1 MASNDPSDLRERVY
15 STYVSNFKDPTGAR
29 LTAEVYDADARS
41 IASRL
46 TGWLP
51 ARRDAA
57 ILDVGCGPGN
67 VLYYLEREGYTNLTG
82 VDLSEEQIAQ
92 ANAMVRT
99 ATLVAGD
106 MNLLLETEAQYDLI
120 IGLDIIEHFT
130 RQEAFGLV
138 ERFARALKPGGRLIL
153 QTPNAESPWA
163 SNYRY
168 SDLTHETMFS
178 PRSLDYLLRTQGF
191 VDFEVRESGPYVHGL
206 KSAVRWGLW
215 EAIRAGLK
223 VWNLAE
229 TGSTGS
235 GCYTRVMMATAV
247 KGANA

>member
-1 MASNDPSDLRERVY
+1 MASDDSYELRERVY
-15 STYVSNFKDPTGAR
+15 STYVSNFKDPSGAR
-29 LTAEVYDADARS
+29 LTPEVYDADARS

-46 TGWLP
+46 QGWLP
-51 ARRDAA
+51 ARRDAV

-67 VLYYLEREGYTNLTG
+67 VLYFLEKRGYTNLTG

-92 ANAMVRT
+92 ARAMVRT
-99 ATLVAGD
+99 ATLVVGD
-106 MNLLLETEAQYDLI
+106 MHQLLDQDDQYDLI
-120 IGLDIIEHFT
+120 VGLDIIEHFT
-130 RQEAFGLV
+130 RQEGFALV

-178 PRSLDYLLRTQGF
+178 PRSLKYLLSTQGF
-191 VDFEVRESGPYVHGL
+191 TDFEVRESGPYVHGL
-206 KSAVRWGLW
+206 KSTIRWGLW
-215 EAIRAGLK
+215 QAIRGGLK
-223 VWNLAE
+223 LWNLAE
-229 TGSTGS
+229 TGTVGS

-247 KGANA
+247 KRASA